1 MSDLKKL
8 SAAWCRV
15 PAEKNARSDY
25 SLFRRRIHLETPERL
40 RMLVSA
46 DSRYNLYVDG
56 KFCGRGPVRGD
67 LEHYGYRIYEL
78 ELPAGEHVISA
89 ETIFWSDGFLRPWS
103 EIHYSAAFLLAGE
116 CGRENLSTPGS
127 WRCCPDFSRSFR
139 EDKPRRPAGATE
151 RFAGGVTPENWKMP
165 EFDDSAWASPEYL
178 GKPHF
183 PELNSFDPSSRWRLE
198 ESAVPEMTAEPVA
211 IKEVRSSTVADSSL
225 RNGVLHAKIP
235 AGKHKLHL
243 DLGRYYTHL
252 PHLKSHGGAG
262 NVFIRYAECL
272 LTGNMQKGRRD
283 FLENAV
289 FPPESSCDEVVFAG
303 GDCSFTPFWFRS
315 GRFVE
320 LAFEL
325 ADEVEVELGFDFLS
339 SPPPLKNSLE
349 FGVPMLNRIARTAWH
364 TLRCCVHE
372 HFEDCPY
379 WEQLQYVGDARI
391 QALITYL
398 ATGDARFGR
407 QAIRQFEHSRS
418 GSGLTL
424 SRYPTNFPQII
435 PEFSLFWIL
444 MIRDHFEHF
453 HDPEIILEHWNGIRD
468 VIDSF
473 LKHRLKCGLISQPGE
488 WNFSDWVQDWSGGR
502 SNRGTTQPETLL
514 NLIFAETCRQASL
527 MAEAAGKDGAFYAET
542 ADSVLQAVNR
552 LCYSEERGLYAD
564 TPEKCW
570 FSQHSNIWA
579 VLSGAADPGQTGR
592 IIDAVLEDKTLS
604 PCTLYFSFY
613 LLEVLCRQGRFRAFL
628 HQLKRWDDLLAAGF
642 TTFPEIPSLNTR
654 SDCHGWSSG
663 PLYFLLKYQKHLK
676 EESLEHL

>member
-211 IKEVRSSTVADSSL
+211 IKEARSSTVADSSL

-398 ATGDARFGR
+398 ATGDDRFGR

>member
-1 MSDLKKL
+1 
-8 SAAWCRV
+8 
-15 PAEKNARSDY
+15 
-25 SLFRRRIHLETPERL
+25 
-40 RMLVSA
+40 
-46 DSRYNLYVDG
+46 
-56 KFCGRGPVRGD
+56 
-67 LEHYGYRIYEL
+67 
-78 ELPAGEHVISA
+78 
-89 ETIFWSDGFLRPWS
+89 
-103 EIHYSAAFLLAGE
+103 
-116 CGRENLSTPGS
+116 
-127 WRCCPDFSRSFR
+127 
-139 EDKPRRPAGATE
+139 
-151 RFAGGVTPENWKMP
+151 MP

-211 IKEVRSSTVADSSL
+211 IKEARSSTVADSSL

-339 SPPPLKNSLE
+339 SPLPLKNSLE

-398 ATGDARFGR
+398 ATGDDRFGR

-473 LKHRLKCGLISQPGE
+473 FKHRLKCGLISQPGE

-527 MAEAAGKDGAFYAET
+527 MAEAAGKDGAFCAEA
-542 ADSVLQAVNR
+542 ADSVLHAVNR
-552 LCYSEERGLYAD
+552 HCYSEERGLYAD

-579 VLSGAADPGQTGR
+579 VLAGAADHERSNR
-592 IIDAVLEDKTLS
+592 ILDAVLIDKTLS

-613 LLEVLCRQGRFRAFL
+613 LLEVLCENGRFEAFL
-628 HQLKRWDDLLAAGF
+628 DQLKRWDELLTAGF
-642 TTFPEIPSLNTR
+642 TTFPEIPSPNTR

-663 PLYFLLKYQKHLK
+663 PLYFLLKYRKHLK
-676 EESLEHL
+676 TENLEHL